1 METTTATPTR
11 RTDTAAP
18 TPAAPTPAAPTPRWQ
33 HRAVVA
39 GGLLF
44 AAGNALHPLEHSD
57 AAYRAATW
65 EAAHLVILVALPLL
79 VLGLAAVQGRLRARV
94 AGPLATW
101 PVAVSVVGL
110 IGLAPG
116 MLLEAFVAPSVG
128 HAAME
133 KLEEGSMG
141 VVSGLFAVAFLG
153 GGLGLAWAAR
163 RARLAPAWASP
174 LLAAANVAMLGAM
187 GFTGRAAGA
196 VIIAATVA
204 YGVALAALGRPPRAR
219 S

>member
-1 METTTATPTR
+1 METITTAPT
-11 RTDTAAP
+11 ALV
-18 TPAAPTPAAPTPRWQ
+18 PAALAPAPAWQ

-57 AAYRAATW
+57 AAYRSATW
-65 EAAHLVILVALPLL
+65 GAAHLVILAALPLL
-79 VLGLAAVQGRLRARV
+79 VLGLPAVQARLRARV

-101 PVAVSVVGL
+101 PVAVSIVGL

-128 HAAME
+128 HATME
-133 KLEEGSMG
+133 KLEEGNLG

-153 GGLGLAWAAR
+153 GALALAWAAR

-174 LLAAANVAMLGAM
+174 VLAAAAVAMLGAM

-196 VIIAATVA
+196 VIIGATVA
-204 YGVALAALGRPPRAR
+204 YGVALAALGRAPAAR

>member
-1 METTTATPTR
+1 
-11 RTDTAAP
+11 
-18 TPAAPTPAAPTPRWQ
+18 
-33 HRAVVA
+33 VA

-44 AAGNALHPLEHSD
+44 AAGNALHPLQHSD
-57 AAYRAATW
+57 AAYRSATW
-65 EAAHLVILVALPLL
+65 GAAHLVILAAVPLL
-79 VLGLAAVQGRLRARV
+79 VLGLPAVQGQLRARIT
-94 AGPLATW
+94 GPLATW
-101 PVAVSVVGL
+101 PVAISIVGL

-133 KLEEGSMG
+133 KLEEGNMG

-153 GGLGLAWAAR
+153 GALGLAWAAR
-163 RARLAPAWASP
+163 RVRLAPAWASP
-174 LLAAANVAMLGAM
+174 MLVAATLAMIGAM
-187 GFTGRAAGA
+187 GFTSRAAGA

-204 YGVALAALGRPPRAR
+204 YGVALAALGRAPVAQ

>member
-1 METTTATPTR
+1 MDTTTTTTTTTTRLAPDPSTRTPVW
-11 RTDTAAP
+11 P
-18 TPAAPTPAAPTPRWQ
+18 
-33 HRAVVA
+33 HRAMVA

-57 AAYRAATW
+57 AAYRSATW
-65 EAAHLVILVALPLL
+65 EAAHLVILAALPLL
-79 VLGLAAVQGRLRARV
+79 VLGLPALQARLRARL
-94 AGPLATW
+94 AGPTATW
-101 PVAVSVVGL
+101 PVALSIVGL

-128 HAAME
+128 HEAME
-133 KLEEGSMG
+133 VLEEGTMG
-141 VVSGLFAVAFLG
+141 MVNGLFAVAFLG

-163 RARLAPAWASP
+163 RARLSPAWASP
-174 LLAAANVAMLGAM
+174 MLVAACVAMLGAM

-204 YGVALAALGRPPRAR
+204 YGLALAALGRAPRTG

>member
-1 METTTATPTR
+1 METTTTT
-11 RTDTAAP
+11 TTI
-18 TPAAPTPAAPTPRWQ
+18 TPARTANSATDQAPAWQ
-33 HRAVVA
+33 HRAAVA

-44 AAGNALHPLEHSD
+44 ALGNALHPLEHSD
-57 AAYRAATW
+57 AAYRSATW
-65 EAAHLVILVALPLL
+65 EAAHLVILAALPLL
-79 VLGLAAVQGRLRARV
+79 ILGLPAVQGRLRARL

-101 PVAVSVVGL
+101 PVAVSIVGL

-116 MLLEAFVAPSVG
+116 MLLEAFVAPSIG

-133 KLEEGSMG
+133 KLEEGSIG
-141 VVSGLFAVAFLG
+141 VVSGLFAIAFLG

-174 LLAAANVAMLGAM
+174 MLVVANVAMLGAM

-204 YGVALAALGRPPRAR
+204 YGVARAALGRGPRGE

>member
-1 METTTATPTR
+1 METTTITPTL
-11 RTDTAAP
+11 TAPSATAP
-18 TPAAPTPAAPTPRWQ
+18 APAWQ

-44 AAGNALHPLEHSD
+44 ALGNALHPLEHSD
-57 AAYRAATW
+57 AAYRSATW

-79 VLGLAAVQGRLRARV
+79 VLGLPAVQGRLRARV

-101 PVAVSVVGL
+101 PVALSIVGL

-116 MLLEAFVAPSVG
+116 MLLEAFVAPTIG

-133 KLEEGSMG
+133 KLEEGSLG

-153 GGLGLAWAAR
+153 GGLALAWAAR
-163 RARLAPAWASP
+163 QARLAPGWASP
-174 LLAAANVAMLGAM
+174 MLVIASVAMLGAM
-187 GFTGRAAGA
+187 GVTGRAAGA

-204 YGVALAALGRPPRAR
+204 YGVGLAALGRRPAAE